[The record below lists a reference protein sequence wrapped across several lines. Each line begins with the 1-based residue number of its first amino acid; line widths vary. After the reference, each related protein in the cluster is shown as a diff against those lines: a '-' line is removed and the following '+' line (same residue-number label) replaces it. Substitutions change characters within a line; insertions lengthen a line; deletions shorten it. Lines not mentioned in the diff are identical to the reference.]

1 MSLEAH
7 SNLQATKPQVCGLL
21 AKSPTRLSL
30 AMHSAGFAALKLQF
44 IYLNFDTENTR
55 EAFAEMRAKG
65 YRGYSL
71 TIPHKEVGFNLVDEL
86 DVDAKKIGAINTVI
100 NAGDKLIGYNTDCFG
115 IEEALREAG
124 VSVKDLGVL
133 VLGAGGAARA
143 AVFVVREKGA
153 KSITLCNRNAERGLK
168 LAEEFGINSITESEL
183 GKLGIGRY
191 QLIINATPVG
201 SHLGNGEL
209 PFLFTEL
216 SPQHI
221 VFDFVTKETPL
232 VEAARSAGAKV
243 ILGTRMLLYQATRQF
258 ELFTGEKAPIQV
270 MEQALLEAMS

>member
-71 TIPHKEVGFNLVDEL
+71 TFRHKEVGFNLVDEL

-124 VSVKDLGVL
+124 VSVKER
-133 VLGAGGAARA
+133 RA
-143 AVFVVREKGA
+143 
-153 KSITLCNRNAERGLK
+153 LQCLW
-168 LAEEFGINSITESEL
+168 
-183 GKLGIGRY
+183 
-191 QLIINATPVG
+191 
-201 SHLGNGEL
+201 
-209 PFLFTEL
+209 
-216 SPQHI
+216 
-221 VFDFVTKETPL
+221 
-232 VEAARSAGAKV
+232 
-243 ILGTRMLLYQATRQF
+243 
-258 ELFTGEKAPIQV
+258 
-270 MEQALLEAMS
+270 